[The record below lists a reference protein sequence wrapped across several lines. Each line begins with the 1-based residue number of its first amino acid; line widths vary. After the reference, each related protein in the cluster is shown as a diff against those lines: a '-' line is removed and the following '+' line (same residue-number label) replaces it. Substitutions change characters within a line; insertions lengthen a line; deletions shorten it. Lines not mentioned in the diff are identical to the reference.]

1 MNFPF
6 RGVLLAACALWLAG
20 CDAKKPA
27 AKPATGAGSGTPL
40 TAPLD
45 YLEAQGRAKQA
56 SLRVISL
63 AQLQQAVQQFYGMEE
78 RWPRDFAELVEKRYL
93 TALPAA
99 PDGYAYTYDP
109 RSGSV
114 RAVRVAPGGTAPARP
129 PAGGP
134 SGVLQRARQL
144 PGAGPRQ

>member
-1 MNFPF
+1 MRN
-6 RGVLLAACALWLAG
+6 R
-20 CDAKKPA
+20 
-27 AKPATGAGSGTPL
+27 
-40 TAPLD
+40 
-45 YLEAQGRAKQA
+45 R
-56 SLRVISL
+56 LRVISL
-63 AQLQQAVQQFYGMEE
+63 AQLQQAVQQFHGMEE

-109 RSGSV
+109 RTWSV
-114 RAVRVAPGGTAPARP
+114 RAVRAAAGGAAPARP